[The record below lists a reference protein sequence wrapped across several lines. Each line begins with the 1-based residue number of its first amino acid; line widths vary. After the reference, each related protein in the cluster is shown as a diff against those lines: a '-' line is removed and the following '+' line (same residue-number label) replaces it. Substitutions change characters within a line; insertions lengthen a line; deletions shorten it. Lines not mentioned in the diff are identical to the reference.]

1 MGKVIRTLWEAVATL
16 ALYDEANRA
25 GFFNKMKPHF
35 VKLTRLSQAPSR
47 SVFTVASLDGSTVLR

>member
-1 MGKVIRTLWEAVATL
+1 MGKVIRTLWVAVATL

-35 VKLTRLSQAPSR
+35 EKLREKICPNQEKE
-47 SVFTVASLDGSTVLR
+47 V